1 MKKREEGEIEMKL
14 TDYTTVRLLCAKCPP
29 FVASIVMSFTFV
41 ACNPTSPTA
50 PVPPAATEEFSPDV
64 AAPASCPTYAEA
76 CNAGIEYVSTACPPV
91 GKYKHP
97 GQLKKCRR
105 EALNSYLRD
114 LSTCF
119 SDSQQDQLRRCINAG
134 LSIVVDPSAGGGAG
148 KTRFH
153 SDE

>member
-1 MKKREEGEIEMKL
+1 MKKREEGGIEMKL

-41 ACNPTSPTA
+41 ACNATSPTA
-50 PVPPAATEEFSPDV
+50 PVLPAATEEFSPDV

-76 CNAGIEYVSTACPPV
+76 CNAGIEYVASACPPV
-91 GKYKHP
+91 GKNKPP

-105 EALNSYLRD
+105 QTLSSYLD
-114 LSTCF
+114 GVASCF
-119 SDSQQDQLRRCINAG
+119 TPAELDALRRCILA
-134 LSIVVDPSAGGGAG
+134 SFPVVTTPSGGTA
-148 KTRFH
+148 KDRFH